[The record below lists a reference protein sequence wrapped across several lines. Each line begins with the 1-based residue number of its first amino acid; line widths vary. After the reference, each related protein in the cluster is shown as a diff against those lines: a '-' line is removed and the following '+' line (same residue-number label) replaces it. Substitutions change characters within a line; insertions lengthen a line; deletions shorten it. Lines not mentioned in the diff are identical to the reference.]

1 MEPLDFDHLAALPYA
16 GMPVATAVSLLGN
29 WSMVYPRK
37 EEKSYGTKAQV
48 EGVFSEGETAVVI
61 DDLITT
67 GGSKL
72 EAIKKLTDNG
82 LIIKDIVVLIDRS
95 GNARV
100 DLKQLGY
107 QLHAF
112 LTLPDLLTYYQ
123 ETDLVEKE
131 MISRVRR
138 FLNGE

>member
-1 MEPLDFDHLAALPYA
+1 
-16 GMPVATAVSLLGN
+16 
-29 WSMVYPRK
+29 MVYPRK

-95 GNARV
+95 SNAQV